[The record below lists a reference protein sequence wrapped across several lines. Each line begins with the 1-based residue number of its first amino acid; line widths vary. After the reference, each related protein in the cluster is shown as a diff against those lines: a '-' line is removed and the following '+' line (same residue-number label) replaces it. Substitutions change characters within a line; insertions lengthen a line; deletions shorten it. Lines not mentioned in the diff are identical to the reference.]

1 MSRWKH
7 RFKVTVFDENS
18 FSEIRVFRGTPRG
31 WAWLVGG
38 VLTLVMGL
46 IERLD
51 AHINAVVVTDFDR
64 ALERARTLT
73 DTGFAADQ
81 PCSVCP

>member
-31 WAWLVGG
+31 WSWMAGG
-38 VLTLVMGL
+38 VLALVVGL
-46 IERLD
+46 TYLTVAQTQLREW
-51 AHINAVVVTDFDR
+51 VVPGYVATQTREDMAATR
-64 ALERARTLT
+64 ALADSR
-73 DTGFAADQ
+73 GF
-81 PCSVCP
+81 P